1 VNARQPSAPINPS
14 EAHGGAGPRV
24 QATGAGELPTVI
36 GVPASSVRFALSSAP
51 TKGPLAPGE
60 AEAPASPCLR
70 LGSRRSGTLRRIARR
85 PLCSRDERFE
95 PGWKDAGRRRLSR
108 RARVE
113 ALRSAL
119 VEMPAGPLVGEET
132 KSPMIVQ
139 SPSRWSSRAC
149 SRHPSDRN
157 YCELRLLT
165 AHMRGMRTLSAVGV
179 VVSLLFVLAGMSIV
193 GAPRAVAQTVLSLS
207 QPLWRVSCPSISQC
221 TAIDTGGRE
230 FTFDPLN
237 PDTPSPTTID
247 PAGELFTLAC
257 PSTSQCATLDEAGS
271 EVAFDPAAPG
281 NSSPTSIDST
291 GGFRELACPS
301 ASQCT
306 AIDRS
311 GAEVTFDPLSPR
323 PSSPIA
329 MQPPGEHE
337 RGAALACP
345 TSSQCTAVDPS
356 GREFTF
362 NPLVAGTTTTGVV
375 DHASF
380 CGHDCPEGYV
390 NAVACP
396 SIRQCTAVDNASRE
410 VTFDPTAPGSPTVT
424 YIHEYPVIYPT
435 NGFTAVVCP
444 SIRQCTAID
453 AEHEVTFDPT
463 APGSPTT
470 AMIDSTGSLSSLSC
484 PSPAQCTAVDGY
496 GGVEVTFDPN
506 SPASATRAV
515 VESPGPGSGPSS
527 PGSSPPPPG
536 MAQAVGSAR
545 VTHGVAAIKIRC
557 TGSGPCHGTIDIV
570 ARIVNRHV
578 VSSHGRRHVIRR
590 AQAIVIGK
598 TAFSLARNTTR
609 VTHVSL
615 SRRGAALVLRA
626 GRRGLTVRISGSDL
640 KPRSLALKGIRRGSI

>member
-1 VNARQPSAPINPS
+1 
-14 EAHGGAGPRV
+14 
-24 QATGAGELPTVI
+24 
-36 GVPASSVRFALSSAP
+36 
-51 TKGPLAPGE
+51 LA
-60 AEAPASPCLR
+60 
-70 LGSRRSGTLRRIARR
+70 
-85 PLCSRDERFE
+85 
-95 PGWKDAGRRRLSR
+95 
-108 RARVE
+108 
-113 ALRSAL
+113 
-119 VEMPAGPLVGEET
+119 
-132 KSPMIVQ
+132 
-139 SPSRWSSRAC
+139 
-149 SRHPSDRN
+149 
-157 YCELRLLT
+157 
-165 AHMRGMRTLSAVGV
+165 
-179 VVSLLFVLAGMSIV
+179 LAGVSTF
-193 GAPRAVAQTVLSLS
+193 GAPRAVAQSYLSLS
-207 QPLWRVSCPSISQC
+207 QQLRRVSCPSFSQC
-221 TAIDTGGRE
+221 TAIDIRGQE

-237 PDTPSPTTID
+237 PDTPSPTMID
-247 PAGELFTLAC
+247 PAGVLFTLAC
-257 PSTSQCATLDEAGS
+257 PSASQCTTLDEAGS

-281 NSSPTSIDST
+281 SPSPTSVDST

-306 AIDRS
+306 AIDGS
-311 GAEVTFDPLSPR
+311 GAEVTFDPLSPGL
-323 PSSPIA
+323 SGPIA
-329 MQPPGEHE
+329 IQSPGEHE

-396 SIRQCTAVDNASRE
+396 SIRQCTAVDDAGRE
-410 VTFDPTAPGSPTVT
+410 VTFDPTASANQTVT
-424 YIHEYPVIYPT
+424 SIQEYPVIYR
-435 NGFTAVVCP
+435 GFNALACP
-444 SIRQCTAID
+444 SIKQCTAID
-453 AEHEVTFDPT
+453 AEHEVTFDPA
-463 APGSPTT
+463 APGSRTT
-470 AMIDSTGSLSSLSC
+470 ATIDSTGSLNSLSC

-515 VESPGPGSGPSS
+515 IESPSPGSGPSGPSSGPRS
-527 PGSSPPPPG
+527 PGSSSPLPG
-536 MAQAVGSAR
+536 VAQAVGSAR

-557 TGSGPCHGTIDIV
+557 IGSGPCHGTIDLV

-598 TAFSLARNTTR
+598 TAFSLARNAMR
-609 VTHVSL
+609 VTHVRL

-640 KPRSLALKGIRRGSI
+640 KPRSLALKGLRRSSI